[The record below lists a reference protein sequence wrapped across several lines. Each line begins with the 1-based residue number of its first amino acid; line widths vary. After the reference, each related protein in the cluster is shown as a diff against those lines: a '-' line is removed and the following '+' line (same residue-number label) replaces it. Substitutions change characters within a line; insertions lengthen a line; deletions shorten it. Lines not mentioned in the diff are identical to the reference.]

1 MWHAVID
8 GGGRSGV
15 GEESNSEDVR
25 NIFAVSSCDLFV
37 YFICIDF
44 LTSLRVSSRRAK
56 TASSDALRS

>member
-25 NIFAVSSCDLFV
+25 NIFAVSSCDLLFTLFV
-37 YFICIDF
+37 LIF
-44 LTSLRVSSRRAK
+44 SRP
-56 TASSDALRS
+56 SG